1 MEVNFFGPM
10 RLMKAL
16 IPHMREQKQGVIINV
31 SSAVFWT
38 AHPGVGMYAASKFA
52 LEGKSTKAIRCLN
65 TNWVSTGLS
74 ESVFGELAP
83 FGIRVIIAEPG
94 EMRTKFVD
102 ADKVSNVHVPDAYK
116 GTPAESVLSFIT
128 QRDGKQDIDPK
139 RVANAIVQQVINS
152 PSPDPPLR
160 LPLGTECLEFLT
172 SKASS
177 LSKLAHASVS
187 LAKDCDF
194 PKI

>member
-16 IPHMREQKQGVIINV
+16 IPRMRERKQGVIVNV
-31 SSAVFWT
+31 SSAVFWA

-52 LEGKSTKAIRCLN
+52 LEGKFNRVMSCSNAD
-65 TNWVSTGLS
+65 WVSIGLS
-74 ESVFGELAP
+74 ESLSGELAP

-102 ADKVSNVHVPDAYK
+102 ADKVSHVSVPEAYK
-116 GTPAESVLSFIT
+116 GTPAESVLNFIT
-128 QRDGKQDIDPK
+128 QRDGKQGIDPE
-139 RVANAIVQQVINS
+139 RVANAIVQQVVGS
-152 PSPDPPLR
+152 PNPNPPLR

-172 SKASS
+172 TKASS
-177 LSKLAHASVS
+177 LAKLAEASVS

-194 PKI
+194 PGN